1 VISGCLLRVSIY
13 NLVAYNLV
21 AISPKAGTMNN
32 SATYPWQTA
41 YVSAILEFE
50 PKKLSTKI
58 KEALHVI
65 HTRMKE
71 PIQFASHEYQ
81 AIQDALGAIGV
92 LCAGTN
98 NLCLSSLRSSEKDA

>member
-1 VISGCLLRVSIY
+1 MHVSIY
-13 NLVAYNLV
+13 NLVAYNLS
-21 AISPKAGTMNN
+21 AIPPEAGIMNN

-58 KEALHVI
+58 KEALRVI
-65 HTRMKE
+65 HKRMKD

-92 LCAGTN
+92 LRADRN
-98 NLCLSSLRSSEKDA
+98 NPRLNPLRSSGKDS